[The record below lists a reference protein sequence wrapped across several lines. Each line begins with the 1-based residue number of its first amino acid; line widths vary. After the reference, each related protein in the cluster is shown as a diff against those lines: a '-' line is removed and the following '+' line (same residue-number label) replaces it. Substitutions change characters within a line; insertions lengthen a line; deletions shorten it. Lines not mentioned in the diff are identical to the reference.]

1 MIATFP
7 HYKHREPM
15 DVLRTSVV
23 IALLLSPVLVKLHLD
38 QRQRQSVTGEYESSK
53 ASILSKIDSAVKH
66 QDTDTLTR
74 ISERYAGYVSD
85 GSFQS
90 AIREAWAKVGARE
103 AELELAVSRHLDLLR
118 DQEESSLGVDPL
130 KPQIP
135 PAKQVVEQPLS
146 RLPE

>member
-7 HYKHREPM
+7 HYGYREPM
-15 DVLRTSVV
+15 DVLRTSIA
-23 IALLLSPVLVKLHLD
+23 IALLLSPALVKLHLD
-38 QRQRQSVTGEYESSK
+38 QRQRQAVTGEFESSR
-53 ASILSKIDSAVKH
+53 ASIFSMIDTAVER
-66 QDTDTLTR
+66 QDVGTLTR
-74 ISERYAGYVSD
+74 IDDKYADYVSD
-85 GSFQS
+85 GSFQT
-90 AIREAWAKVGARE
+90 AIREAWAKVAARE

-135 PAKQVVEQPLS
+135 PDKQVVEQPLS